1 MTAVLCKS
9 CKHVFYQPVFY
20 AVEGYNRHTPA
31 LRKQYPH
38 SSEPRLKRAEL
49 VIYSDAQCLKSFC
62 RRMYAPVAIYG
73 RYGVLH
79 HLNQLQSGLKW
90 FFGAALY
97 YGSCN
102 PTRKALLAVAKKD
115 IGQHLFA
122 PGVENLRCGKAR
134 AWGGAIYHQK
144 RLIV

>member
-38 SSEPRLKRAEL
+38 SSKPRLKRAEL

-97 YGSCN
+97 YGSRHT
-102 PTRKALLAVAKKD
+102 TRKALLPVAKKNNRP
-115 IGQHLFA
+115 HLFP
-122 PGVENLRCGKAR
+122 PGGLDLR
-134 AWGGAIYHQK
+134 
-144 RLIV
+144 